1 MINKFKSPNS
11 WSIVL
16 KHKEDKDTRAIWK
29 EVDDRNSTS
38 MANELNQNQ
47 LLQYLSTIRLKGSPP
62 WEKVPQNKFLL
73 HFDERLRLWNEH
85 SDDPFSDGMRLLQQ
99 AILGV
104 PNLDKGLHDAHF
116 SDQVR

>member
-1 MINKFKSPNS
+1 
-11 WSIVL
+11 
-16 KHKEDKDTRAIWK
+16 
-29 EVDDRNSTS
+29 

-47 LLQYLSTIRLKGSPP
+47 LLQYLSTIRLKGSP

-85 SDDPFSDGMRLLQQ
+85 SDDPFSDGMKVRLLQQ

-104 PNLDKGLHDAHF
+104 PNLDKVYTTHTSAIKSASGTGKLHYEEYLRLLIEQADVHDIDSTVCSPF
-116 SDQVR
+116 HQ